1 MMSERLHKLIA
12 KVMNVPISKISDD
25 SGPESIDSWTS
36 FNGYVLLYEL
46 ETEFN
51 VKFTIDEAVDV
62 KTVRDIKR
70 HLKNHGIVLND

>member
-1 MMSERLHKLIA
+1 MSEILFNLIA
-12 KVMNVPISKISDD
+12 KVMNVPVSQINDN

-46 ETEFN
+46 ETEFK
-51 VKFTIDEAVDV
+51 VKFTLDEAIDV
-62 KTVRDIKR
+62 KTVIDIKR